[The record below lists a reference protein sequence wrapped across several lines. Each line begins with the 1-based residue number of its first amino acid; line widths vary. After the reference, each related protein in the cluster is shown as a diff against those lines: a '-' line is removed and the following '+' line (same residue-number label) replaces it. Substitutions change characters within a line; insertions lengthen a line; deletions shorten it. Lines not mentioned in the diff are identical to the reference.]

1 MYIGAEVKIPKK
13 KLKDERKIEDDS
25 LYGLLSSYKALIT
38 YFKVLVSDEDKK
50 VVIQIT
56 DNPKNFL
63 RIPKEKYDQ
72 YREMRRLDIG
82 INKLSVKYL
91 SPEHLLQ
98 YFGPVLGMKINS
110 KKVTIIN
117 NLEKGGYFILEMA
130 LQSLPMVIQNVKKII
145 TLTPQ
150 KKYEILEKCLAENS
164 QG

>member
-1 MYIGAEVKIPKK
+1 MKIPKR
-13 KLKDERKIEDDS
+13 KLKDERKVEDDS
-25 LYGLLSSYKALIT
+25 LYGLLSSYKALVT
-38 YFKVLVSDEDKK
+38 YFRVLVSDKEKK

-63 RIPKEKYDQ
+63 RIPKENYVQ
-72 YREMRRLDIG
+72 YSKMRRLDIG

-117 NLEKGGYFILEMA
+117 NLEKGGYFILETDM
-130 LQSLPMVIQNVKKII
+130 QSLPMVMQTIKKII
-145 TLTPQ
+145 ALTPQ

>member
-1 MYIGAEVKIPKK
+1 MV
-13 KLKDERKIEDDS
+13 
-25 LYGLLSSYKALIT
+25 T
-38 YFKVLVSDEDKK
+38 YFRVLVSDKEKK

-63 RIPKEKYDQ
+63 RIPKENYVQ
-72 YREMRRLDIG
+72 YSKMRRLDIG

-117 NLEKGGYFILEMA
+117 NLEKGGYFILETDM
-130 LQSLPMVIQNVKKII
+130 QSLPMVMQTIKKII
-145 TLTPQ
+145 ALTPQ